1 MSMRNDRPSTRR
13 WARIVVFGGGALIL
27 LLIGYVIGAT
37 LFPISEAP
45 TPAAPI
51 TPEPEVTLIPTF
63 TPSPVA
69 PTSTPTEPPTFTPQ
83 PTPTFTQA
91 PTPTPILI
99 VVTAPPSPTFTMT
112 WTPQPTDTPVPPT
125 NTPSPTP
132 TQTWTPVF
140 TPTWTPVFTPTWT
153 PLPTATA
160 TATLMPTPTNT
171 GTPTATFT
179 ATPTATATATETM
192 TATATATATA
202 TPTHTATLTPTP
214 TATATPTA
222 TLTAT
227 ATETMTPTAT
237 ATATS
242 TPTHTATL
250 TPTPTATATDTMTAT
265 ATATATATPTHTATL
280 TPTPTAT
287 ATETMTP
294 TATATATPTATAT
307 ATPTATPT
315 PTVQWVFA
323 SEPVTTAYLNQ
334 TYMYTVTFA
343 LADVHADEHADE
355 ENMEPP
361 LSTEEA
367 GPPQPEE
374 SSNATTEASTTSAE
388 AAGPAAEEGEN
399 LLEQGAAEEDAAG
412 EEETPPAGPV
422 ILAGGALTVEAPV
435 LPDWLRLVAVEEDA
449 NSVLLT
455 GVPLDEDEG
464 DHPVLLTATDA
475 FGAVITQSF
484 TITVELDPAPFRF
497 EEFVFETDEDEPLE
511 GVLEVRHAE
520 GRTVYFSLVDDPRH
534 GVVDELD
541 AETGAFLYTP
551 EPDFFGEDG
560 FTVELSDD
568 LQRVITAPVTITV
581 NAVNDPPRIE
591 MADVYT
597 VTVGELVTVTV
608 VVTDVDSA
616 VFTVTVEGLP
626 PNLTFVE
633 DEEGRA
639 IVGEAAP
646 EALEGGP
653 YLTVVAA
660 VDDEGAE
667 TQHEI
672 VWVILAPTEGDSNGE
687 EATLGAIPGVLLPVS
702 QALRLPPG
710 QEGLAYAWK
719 TPPPYEGC
727 PPVQDALTPAPL
739 DEGASLLDDLT
750 LDAPTLGPGLL
761 FEVALPAGDYALL
774 VCGCAPTYA
783 AGERVS
789 PPVNNQAVFGEVDNL
804 SPRSEED
811 KAIPIAGFAGANDF
825 VWRPLPAASGGDAPF
840 LFSLDEGVHTL
851 ALWMADDGLLVH
863 SVWLTPAAALAE
875 SPELTAERCA
885 PIE

>member
-140 TPTWTPVFTPTWT
+140 TPTWTP
-153 PLPTATA
+153 LPTATA

-179 ATPTATATATETM
+179 ATPTATATETM
-192 TATATATATA
+192 TPTATATATATLTPTATA
-202 TPTHTATLTPTP
+202 TPTHTATLTPTATATATDTMTP
-214 TATATPTA
+214 TATATPTHTT
-222 TLTAT
+222 TLTPTATAT

-237 ATATS
+237 ATT
-242 TPTHTATL
+242 TPTH
-250 TPTPTATATDTMTAT
+250 
-265 ATATATATPTHTATL
+265 
-280 TPTPTAT
+280 
-287 ATETMTP
+287 
-294 TATATATPTATAT
+294 
-307 ATPTATPT
+307 TATPT

-323 SEPVTTAYLNQ
+323 SEPMTTAYLNQ

-343 LADVHADEHADE
+343 LADVHADEHAHE

-361 LSTEEA
+361 LPTEEA

-374 SSNATTEASTTSAE
+374 SSDATTEASMTSAE
-388 AAGPAAEEGEN
+388 AAEPAAEEGEN
-399 LLEQGAAEEDAAG
+399 LLEEQGAAEEDAAG

-511 GVLEVRHAE
+511 GILEVRHAE

-597 VTVGELVTVTV
+597 VTVGELVTVSV

-672 VWVILAPTEGDSNGE
+672 VWVILAPTEGDGNGE